1 MFSFQLE
8 KNIKIEI
15 LKEQYSEELFALVD
29 GNRNHL
35 KKWLTWLDDSKTVE
49 SSRNFIALGLKRL
62 SQNKGFESGVWFEN
76 KIAGVVGVYIN
87 PSNNSATI
95 GYWLGQNFQK
105 NGIITKT
112 CQAIINHLFE
122 DLKINRVEIRCATK
136 NNRSIAIPERL
147 GFKNE
152 GILRDAELLY
162 GKFHDLIVFG
172 MLAKDWK

>member
-29 GNRNHL
+29 ENRNHL

-62 SQNKGFESGVWFEN
+62 SQNKGFETGVWFEN

-112 CQAIINHLFE
+112 LPSH
-122 DLKINRVEIRCATK
+122 K
-136 NNRSIAIPERL
+136 NN
-147 GFKNE
+147 F
-152 GILRDAELLY
+152 Y
-162 GKFHDLIVFG
+162 
-172 MLAKDWK
+172 